1 MESKK
6 TVKAK
11 KGLFAAVVE
20 EIVEALVYSRVD
32 E

>member
-6 TVKAK
+6 TVKAT
-11 KGLFAAVVE
+11 KGFSSWLE
-20 EIVEALVYSRVD
+20 SLIEALVYPRID